1 MCIGCVLRFL
11 VCGGYVSKGRVC
23 HMWGCECVLPVM
35 GCLVGVSFLWCMLVG
50 VGAYILE
57 ACLQVLAIMCV
68 PCLFLFSIVSK

>member
-1 MCIGCVLRFL
+1 MFTGSVGFVLPVLLRATGCVGCVLRFL

-50 VGAYILE
+50 IGARI
-57 ACLQVLAIMCV
+57 
-68 PCLFLFSIVSK
+68 F